1 MKIINNSNDAR
12 SSQGTVVVMGK
23 FDGVHQG
30 HRFLLEKAVCAA
42 EELGAL
48 SVAFTF
54 DRNFGA
60 SRLIT
65 TNQERG
71 KLLEQLGLDVLVEY
85 PFAEIMGLDAE
96 SFVHEILVDK
106 LNMKMIIAGSDCG
119 FGRNRGGNATLLRK
133 MGDELGFEVEI
144 VEKCLV
150 ENEVVSSTLARQY
163 IEAGEIEKANEILGY
178 EFFLQGEVVR
188 GNQIGRTWDFPTINM
203 LPDEGKIMP
212 PNGVYASRVM
222 IDGEWL
228 DSVTNIGRKPTVD
241 SKNEV
246 ILAETYIF
254 DYEGNLYGQSLDV
267 KLYHFIRA
275 EAKFGSFDE
284 LKKQIA
290 IDCEKARAVL
300 EGVV

>member
-1 MKIINNSNDAR
+1 MKLINNSNDAR

-30 HRFLLEKAVCAA
+30 HRFLLEKAVVAA
-42 EELGAL
+42 KELGAL

-60 SRLIT
+60 ARLIT
-65 TNQERG
+65 TNIERYR
-71 KLLEQLGLDVLVEY
+71 LMEQLGLDVLIEY
-85 PFAEIMGLDAE
+85 PFAEIMGIDAE
-96 SFVHEILVDK
+96 SFVREILVGK

-119 FGRNRGGNATLLRK
+119 FGRNRGGNAMLLQK

-150 ENEVVSSTLARQY
+150 ENEVISSTLVRKC

-178 EFFLQGEVVR
+178 EFFLQGEVIK

-203 LPDEGKIMP
+203 LPDERKIMP
-212 PNGVYASRVM
+212 PNGVYASKVM
-222 IDGEWL
+222 IDGVWRE
-228 DSVTNIGRKPTVD
+228 SVTNIGRKPTVD
-241 SKNEV
+241 SGNEV

-254 DYEGNLYGQSLDV
+254 DYEGDLYGKSLDV

-275 EAKFGSFDE
+275 EEKFGSFEE
-284 LKKQIA
+284 LKAQIA
-290 IDCEKARAVL
+290 VDCEKARAIL
-300 EGVV
+300 EIS